1 MYGDPPQI
9 FQQKNSEL
17 LSQDRQ
23 LGTEH
28 SYILNML
35 KKKKTTNEQT
45 KNSKPMSSFKFTVC
59 RMWFLLIA

>member
-23 LGTEH
+23 LETEH

-35 KKKKTTNEQT
+35 KKKKTKWTNKKLQT
-45 KNSKPMSSFKFTVC
+45 HVLF
-59 RMWFLLIA
+59 